1 MYKSVRGMEDIL
13 PSKIALWKG
22 IENAARD
29 IFSCYG
35 YQEIV
40 LPVVESTEV
49 FTRTLGEASDIV
61 NKEMYTFPDKK
72 GRSLTLRPEGTAYR
86 PLWESSWL
94 IAILPLLV
102 VLLKR

>member
-1 MYKSVRGMEDIL
+1 MMYRSVRGMEDIL

-35 YQEIV
+35 YREIV

-72 GRSLTLRPEGTAYR
+72 GRSLTLRPEGTASAVR
-86 PLWESSWL
+86 AVIEHS
-94 IAILPLLV
+94 
-102 VLLKR
+102 LLKSGNPVKLF